1 MHPDLIEIGWTEE
14 QWNRIVTTV
23 TEEAQK
29 ARVATQLLPV
39 TGPVDPTAV
48 SIPAFE
54 LKTEAKKLGTVA
66 NRLGVDS
73 SPKLHLTKLSVLV
86 ALHFREAA
94 DPDLKAALV
103 MFRRAANLIAQH
115 EDALIFQGR
124 STKSNPSTAH
134 NIGLADVS
142 YGIPANA
149 PIEITGQ
156 EPVEGI
162 FPDARSKA
170 FTTKLIN
177 PTSGVDIVSDIIKA
191 INALE
196 TRTRVGPF
204 ACVLGHGLF
213 EAICTP
219 SASMVLPRDRI
230 LPFLQGPLVR
240 CSTVPPTYG
249 AVIALS
255 GSPIEIVVAR
265 ELGVRF
271 LQTNLEP
278 RLVFQVSERVALRIE
293 DAEAIQTL
301 I

>member
-54 LKTEAKKLGTVA
+54 LKTGGKPLGTIT
-66 NRLGVDS
+66 NRLEVDS
-73 SPKLHLTKLSVLV
+73 SPKLHLTKLSLLV

-115 EDALIFQGR
+115 EDALVFQGR

-142 YGIPANA
+142 YGVPAGA
-149 PIEITGQ
+149 PIEITGD
-156 EPVEGI
+156 EPVKGI
-162 FPDARSKA
+162 FGSRVL
-170 FTTKLIN
+170 TTKLVN
-177 PTSGVDIVSDIIKA
+177 PTNGGDIVSDIIKA
-191 INALE
+191 ISELE
-196 TRTRVGPF
+196 SRTRVGPF
-204 ACVLGHGLF
+204 ACVLGHRLF

-219 SASMVLPRDRI
+219 TASMVLPRDRI

-255 GSPIEIVVAR
+255 GSPIEIIVAS

-278 RLVFQVSERVALRIE
+278 RLVFQVSERIALRIE
-293 DAEAIQTL
+293 DEEAIQLLT
-301 I
+301 